1 MSVRQLYELQC
12 LEQDIE
18 AVEQALA
25 TSMAAV
31 GESQAL
37 KEAKATL
44 AQAIAEVNVT
54 KAEQKNTEI
63 GITDISAKIEK
74 ATESLYSGRIKNPKE
89 LQSLQQDISSLQ
101 SQRNPLEEK
110 ALSLMEKNET
120 LENRVKQLCGE
131 LTQVEKEWL
140 VEQHSLHT
148 RIETNKQRLAEL
160 RQKWTSM
167 TAAIPPADLSA
178 YNQLKKT
185 RGWGV
190 ARMEQGTCGRCRLNL
205 STSEIQ
211 RARAGQVVSCSSC
224 GRLIYFE

>member
-1 MSVRQLYELQC
+1 VRQLFELQC

-18 AVEQALA
+18 AIEQALA
-25 TSMAAV
+25 KSIAAV
-31 GESQAL
+31 GESRAL
-37 KEAKATL
+37 KEVKTKL
-44 AQAIAEVNVT
+44 AQAVSEINAT

-63 GITDISAKIEK
+63 GITNISAKIEK

-110 ALSLMEKNET
+110 VLSLMEMYEK
-120 LENRVKQLCGE
+120 LGDKVKQLSQD
-131 LTQVEKEWL
+131 LAQVEKEWL
-140 VEQHSLHT
+140 VEQHSLRS
-148 RIETNKQRLAEL
+148 RIENDKQRLAEL
-160 RQKWTSM
+160 RQKWPSM
-167 TAAIPPADLSA
+167 TAAIPPADLAA

-211 RARAGQVVSCSSC
+211 RARSGQVVSCSSC